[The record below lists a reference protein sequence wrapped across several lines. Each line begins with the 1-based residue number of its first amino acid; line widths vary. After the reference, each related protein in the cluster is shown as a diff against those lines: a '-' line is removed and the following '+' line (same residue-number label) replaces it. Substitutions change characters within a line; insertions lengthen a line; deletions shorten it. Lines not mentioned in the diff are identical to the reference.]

1 MQPRQSTRSTPRVQ
15 ASSPA
20 EDEDL
25 RMRQCSGMSPE
36 DDVFPARFIFRC
48 VDVTLGPAPS
58 DETMVAS
65 MPTWDYRVVFW
76 QHQLPPEASGIAAED
91 MGWAELTFT
100 LSDVQ
105 DVHEAIEWAERNI
118 DVELDKD
125 GSGPHGERL
134 YVLYAKVPRPYGG
147 TDWFVQIA
155 GWDPTSAGEN
165 LERRHPQTIR

>member
-1 MQPRQSTRSTPRVQ
+1 MKGD
-15 ASSPA
+15 ASIYLSA
-20 EDEDL
+20 
-25 RMRQCSGMSPE
+25 M
-36 DDVFPARFIFRC
+36 
-48 VDVTLGPAPS
+48 DVTLGPAPS
-58 DETMVAS
+58 EDAVAL

-76 QHQLPPEASGIAAED
+76 EHQLPPEGSGISPDD

-134 YVLYAKVPRPYGG
+134 YVLYAKVPRPFGG
-147 TDWFVQIA
+147 GDSFVQIA
-155 GWDPTSAGEN
+155 GWDPTRSGDN
-165 LERRHPQTIR
+165 LDRRHPLTTR